1 MDAVISPG
9 SRPATPTGV
18 WLSEIMLQQTQVS
31 TVLGYYA
38 RFLERFPDVDALA
51 SASQDEVLGLWSGL
65 GYYSRARNLHRCA
78 QLVVAEHGGVFLRLL
93 NSWRSCRESVAPPQE
108 RLPHFVS
115 PSEYRFSMP
124 MCVVY

>member
-1 MDAVISPG
+1 
-9 SRPATPTGV
+9 
-18 WLSEIMLQQTQVS
+18 MLQQTQVS

-78 QLVVAEHGGVFLRLL
+78 QLVVAEHGGVFLRPL
-93 NSWRSCRESVAPPQE
+93 NSWRSCQESVAPPQE